1 MSDRRTELEGLVDG
15 IIEHDAVDN
24 AFVAKSFTDQ
34 LVVVDC
40 KEGEGLPTAV
50 EEQLRDHGLA
60 AANDVYATTG
70 DEGSSAGAVGEV
82 TRHQFVDTETRG
94 DHRSYVVD

>member
-1 MSDRRTELEGLVDG
+1 MSDRETELRRLADE
-15 IIEHDAVDN
+15 IAEHDAVDN

-40 KEGEGLPTAV
+40 KAGEGFPEAIETR
-50 EEQLRDHGLA
+50 LREHGLA
-60 AANDVYATTG
+60 AANDVYATTDG
-70 DEGSSAGAVGEV
+70 EGSSAGAVGEA

-94 DHRSYVVD
+94 DHQSYVVD

>member
-1 MSDRRTELEGLVDG
+1 MSDRRSELEALVDE
-15 IIEHDAVDN
+15 ILDHDAVDN

-40 KEGEGLPTAV
+40 QAGEELPATV
-50 EEQLRDHGLA
+50 EERLRDHGLA

-70 DEGSSAGAVGEV
+70 GEGSSAGAVGEA

>member
-1 MSDRRTELEGLVDG
+1 MADRRTELEGLVDE
-15 IIEHDAVDN
+15 IEERDAVDN

-40 KEGEGLPTAV
+40 RAGEGLPAAV
-50 EEQLRDHGLA
+50 EERLREHGLA

-70 DEGSSAGAVGEV
+70 GEGSSAGAVGEA